1 MKFLDLFAGIGGFRL
16 GLESAGHECV
26 GFCEIDKFARASYK
40 AIHNTEGEIELH
52 DITSVPD
59 VDDWG
64 AVSSIAEAIYK
75 ELKNERF

>member
-1 MKFLDLFAGIGGFRL
+1 MNK
-16 GLESAGHECV
+16 E
-26 GFCEIDKFARASYK
+26 EIISGMELIMHIASFYS
-40 AIHNTEGEIELH
+40 HQ
-52 DITSVPD
+52 SVPD